1 MYTQVRTMKTELL
14 SSSYYESSEP
24 ESCFLLKMIECQ
36 ADPSVNNQKDPNGG
50 TFLLCYSLNLF
61 SVSLSYPLKGSL
73 LPDRNLRS
81 LGLFTL
87 LGHRHLVQIFSRA
100 QISSACMLDTL
111 LAAFPQL
118 LPASH
123 LLPFRFIFLCLNSPV
138 IQLSRPDLLF

>member
-1 MYTQVRTMKTELL
+1 MCIYIYTQVRTMKTVLL

-36 ADPSVNNQKDPNGG
+36 ADPSENNQKGPNGG

-100 QISSACMLDTL
+100 QISSLPACWTHCWQLSPS
-111 LAAFPQL
+111 FSL
-118 LPASH
+118 LP
-123 LLPFRFIFLCLNSPV
+123 ICFLSD
-138 IQLSRPDLLF
+138 SYFYA